1 MSTISL
7 ITRGVVIAAAACLC
21 ITVPTTYGGQE
32 QPGILVSLGD
42 LKSQAPP
49 EWIEETPTSQ
59 FRIKQFRLPAVGD
72 DKENAQL
79 LIFSF
84 GPRGG
89 GSVDANVKRWKSM
102 FLSPEGKT
110 IDEVAKVEKLKID

>member
-7 ITRGVVIAAAACLC
+7 STRSVVIAAAACLC

-49 EWIEETPTSQ
+49 EWIEETPTIQ
-59 FRIKQFRLPAVGD
+59 FRIKQFRLPAVGE
-72 DKENAQL
+72 KFL
-79 LIFSF
+79 YGFKG
-84 GPRGG
+84 GPAARQQSRQPVPG
-89 GSVDANVKRWKSM
+89 
-102 FLSPEGKT
+102 
-110 IDEVAKVEKLKID
+110 